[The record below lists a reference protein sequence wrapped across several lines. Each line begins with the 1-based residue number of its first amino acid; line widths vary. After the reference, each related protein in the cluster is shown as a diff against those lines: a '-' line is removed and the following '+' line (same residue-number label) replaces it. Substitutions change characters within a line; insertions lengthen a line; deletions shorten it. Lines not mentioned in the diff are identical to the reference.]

1 MNLIPESNGF
11 KRVNM
16 KRKLSYIQWLKRF
29 MILIVAI
36 FVFGL
41 VFQIGNYFI
50 GNEKLKSSLYYAK
63 VNGNKLEYMFKG
75 SGDYTIVFDGSIG
88 TTLYQWDELAQDIRD
103 ELGVKTFVYNRKGYG
118 FSDIGEYRTPAEQA
132 EDLKILLR
140 KAGVTGKLILVG
152 EEYGSLIMNS
162 FAEKYPDIVSGVVL
176 INPISKELLS
186 SDEFHKEIKK
196 KYYKSK
202 VESIGTYFGLTILM
216 DKLDWDITISEFED
230 NLSEQVKSEFEIQK
244 DRSSYRR
251 AIESEIK
258 SLYEYTDNF
267 PKDGILEDKP
277 LYIICNNDYGND
289 LTVLGSNELT
299 TVYSIDSS
307 SNLLSTSNKESVKT
321 GISKV
326 IKECKKIEKLKK

>member
-29 MILIVAI
+29 MILIVVI

-41 VFQIGNYFI
+41 IFQIGNYFI

-63 VNGNKLEYMFKG
+63 VNGNKLEYIFKG
-75 SGDYTIVFDGSIG
+75 SGDYTIVFDGEIG
-88 TTLYQWDELAQDIRD
+88 TTLYQWDELTQEIRD

-118 FSDIGEYRTPAEQA
+118 FSDIGKDRTPSEQA

-152 EEYGSLIMNS
+152 EEYGSLVINS

-176 INPISKELLS
+176 VNPLSENLLS
-186 SDEFHKEIKK
+186 GDEFNKEIKR

-202 VESIGTYFGLTILM
+202 IESVGTYFGLTILM
-216 DKLDWDITISEFED
+216 DKLGWDITVSEFED
-230 NLSEQVKSEFEIQK
+230 NLSDEVKSEFEIQK

-251 AIESEIK
+251 AVESEIK
-258 SLYEYTDNF
+258 NLYEYNYTF
-267 PKDGILEDKP
+267 PKAGILDDKP
-277 LYIICNNDYGND
+277 LYIISNNNYSNHLKELGSND
-289 LTVLGSNELT
+289 LTTIYNV
-299 TVYSIDSS
+299 DSD
-307 SNLLSTSNKESVKT
+307 SNLLSASNKDDVIT
-321 GISKV
+321 GITKV
-326 IKECKKIEKLKK
+326 IKDCKKIKK